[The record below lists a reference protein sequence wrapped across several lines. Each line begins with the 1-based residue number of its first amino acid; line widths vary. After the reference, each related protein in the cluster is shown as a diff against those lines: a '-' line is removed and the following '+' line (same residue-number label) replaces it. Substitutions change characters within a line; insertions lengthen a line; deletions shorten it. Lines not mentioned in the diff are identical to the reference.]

1 MDPRLTGVQSNE
13 AYRNTDDFITRTYV
27 LPLLRDAATRARL
40 IEEHRENPIGRAPS
54 GGEAAVQHSDD
65 LARVLDKFRR
75 APMTGKYVRICVRPH
90 EEYKIGV
97 TSGVR
102 GSPVKILKKSYP
114 SEEACEHA
122 IFVRRIDDLLSAYDG
137 Q

>member
-13 AYRNTDDFITRTYV
+13 AHRHTDDFITRTYI
-27 LPLLRDAATRARL
+27 LPLLRDAETRARL
-40 IEEHRENPIGRAPS
+40 VEEHRENPIGRAPS
-54 GGEAAVQHSDD
+54 GGSPAQQHSDD

-75 APMTGKYVRICVRPH
+75 AGMAGKYVRICVRPH
-90 EEYKIGV
+90 EDYKIGV
-97 TSGVR
+97 VSGVR
-102 GSPVKILKKSYP
+102 GAPVKILKKSYP

-122 IFVRRIDDLLSAYDG
+122 IFLRRIDDLLAAYDG